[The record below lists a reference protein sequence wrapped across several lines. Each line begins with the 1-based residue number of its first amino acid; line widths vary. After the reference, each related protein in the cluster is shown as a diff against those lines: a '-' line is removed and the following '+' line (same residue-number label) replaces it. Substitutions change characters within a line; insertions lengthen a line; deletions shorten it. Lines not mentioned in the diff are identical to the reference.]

1 VDANSGRAYRQ
12 EIPSSIAKVWR
23 SAIQLSRKI
32 SNPIEKR
39 IENIGNDV
47 AEGASIIDRRLSALR
62 AIFPAQLR
70 AAVFTMRE
78 LPRKPSGLSI
88 FAANEET
95 LRCRLFDRR
104 NRGVAQDELGWFV
117 GHGAN
122 L

>member
-1 VDANSGRAYRQ
+1 MDANSGRAYRQ

-39 IENIGNDV
+39 IENIDNDV
-47 AEGASIIDRRLSALR
+47 AEGAAIIDRRLSALR

-70 AAVFTMRE
+70 AAVFTMSE
-78 LPRKPSGLSI
+78 LQPLSI
-88 FAANEET
+88 FATTQET
-95 LRCRLFDRR
+95 FRCRLFDRR
-104 NRGVAQDELGWFV
+104 NRGLAQDELGRFV
-117 GHGAN
+117 GHGTN